1 MYSGSKSS
9 MSNLDLL
16 QLQVGLQANVPQPND
31 DDGEDDVDAALTDL
45 QIALEGGSASAVNGN
60 GCSFNGIDAITV
72 VPTLTGH
79 LRFLRPRKF
88 TLKGYR

>member
-1 MYSGSKSS
+1 M
-9 MSNLDLL
+9 
-16 QLQVGLQANVPQPND
+16 QVGLQANVPQPSE

-45 QIALEGGSASAVNGN
+45 QIALEGGSASAAALNGHGHSN
-60 GCSFNGIDAITV
+60 GLNGGLNGGIDAITV

-79 LRFLRPRKF
+79 LRFLRPKKF

>member
-1 MYSGSKSS
+1 M
-9 MSNLDLL
+9 
-16 QLQVGLQANVPQPND
+16 GLQANVPQPSE

-45 QIALEGGSASAVNGN
+45 QIALEGGSASAAAGLNGHGHSSN
-60 GCSFNGIDAITV
+60 GLNGGLNGGIDAITV

-79 LRFLRPRKF
+79 LRFLRPKKF

>member
-1 MYSGSKSS
+1 M
-9 MSNLDLL
+9 
-16 QLQVGLQANVPQPND
+16 GLQANVPQPSE

-45 QIALEGGSASAVNGN
+45 QIALEGGSASAAAALNGHGHSN
-60 GCSFNGIDAITV
+60 GLNGGLNGGIDAITV

-79 LRFLRPRKF
+79 LRFLRPKKF

>member
-1 MYSGSKSS
+1 M
-9 MSNLDLL
+9 
-16 QLQVGLQANVPQPND
+16 GLQANVPQPSE

-45 QIALEGGSASAVNGN
+45 QIALEGGSASAALNGRHSNN
-60 GCSFNGIDAITV
+60 GFNGVDAITV

-79 LRFLRPRKF
+79 LRFLRPKKF

>member
-1 MYSGSKSS
+1 M
-9 MSNLDLL
+9 
-16 QLQVGLQANVPQPND
+16 QVGLQANVPQPND

-45 QIALEGGSASAVNGN
+45 QIALEGGSASAIVNGGGSN
-60 GCSFNGIDAITV
+60 GFNGIDAITV

>member
-1 MYSGSKSS
+1 M
-9 MSNLDLL
+9 
-16 QLQVGLQANVPQPND
+16 QVGLQANVPQPSE

-45 QIALEGGSASAVNGN
+45 QIALEGGSASAALNDHHNSNGN
-60 GCSFNGIDAITV
+60 GLNGVDAITV

-79 LRFLRPRKF
+79 LRFLRPKKF

>member
-1 MYSGSKSS
+1 M
-9 MSNLDLL
+9 
-16 QLQVGLQANVPQPND
+16 GLQANVPQPSE

-45 QIALEGGSASAVNGN
+45 QIALEGGSASAAAALNGHGHSNGN
-60 GCSFNGIDAITV
+60 GLNGGFDAITV

-79 LRFLRPRKF
+79 LRFLRPKKF